1 MQNYNLERFVK
12 AQENTYEVALS
23 EIRSGRKESHW
34 MWFIFPQIKGL
45 GRSQT
50 AVYYAIENLEEASQ
64 YLNHPILGARL
75 INISEELL
83 KIEGKSAVEIFD
95 KIDAAKLKSSMTL
108 FSLIEGAPN
117 VFDLVL
123 QKYFKGNK
131 DNSTISINNKN

>member
-12 AQENTYEVALS
+12 AQENTFEVALS
-23 EIRSGRKESHW
+23 EIKSCRKESHW

-45 GRSQT
+45 GRSET

-75 INISEELL
+75 IHISEELL

-95 KIDAAKLKSSMTL
+95 KIDAEKLKSSMTL
-108 FSLIEGAPN
+108 FSLIKGAPN

-123 QKYFKGNK
+123 QKYFNGHH
-131 DNSTISINNKN
+131 DNATISIINKN